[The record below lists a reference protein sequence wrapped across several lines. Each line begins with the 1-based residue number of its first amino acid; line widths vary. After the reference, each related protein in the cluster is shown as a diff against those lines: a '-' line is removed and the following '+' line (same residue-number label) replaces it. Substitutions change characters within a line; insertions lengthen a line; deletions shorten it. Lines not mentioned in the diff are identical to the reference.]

1 MIYNSTYNN
10 IEKEIETNNLV
21 GKKYNLIKSIRLGG
35 IGSKRLIVEDLGV
48 NFKKLIQ
55 QKTDLI
61 YSNVELRDKG
71 IIVYVVDGQ
80 KRFTWVI
87 PFYKLVIYKS
97 PTFSIHSDGNFIR
110 YSNKLNHKQNLLFFK
125 KILDHKYNFNKQN
138 NYI

>member
-1 MIYNSTYNN
+1 MIYNSTYND
-10 IEKEIETNNLV
+10 IEKDIETNNLV

>member
-1 MIYNSTYNN
+1 MIYNSTYND

-35 IGSKRLIVEDLGV
+35 IGSKRLIVDDLGA

-71 IIVYVVDGQ
+71 IIVYIEDGQ

-87 PFYKLVIYKS
+87 PFYRLVIYKS

-110 YSNKLNHKQNLLFFK
+110 YSNKLNHKENLLFFK
-125 KILDHKYNFNKQN
+125 KILDHKYIFNKQN

>member
-1 MIYNSTYNN
+1 MIYNSTYND

-125 KILDHKYNFNKQN
+125 KILDHKYNFNIQN

>member
-1 MIYNSTYNN
+1 MIYNSTYND

-125 KILDHKYNFNKQN
+125 KILDHKYNFNEQN

>member
-1 MIYNSTYNN
+1 MIYNSTYND
-10 IEKEIETNNLV
+10 IEKEIETNILV

-87 PFYKLVIYKS
+87 PFYKLVIYKT

>member
-1 MIYNSTYNN
+1 MIYNSTYND
-10 IEKEIETNNLV
+10 IEKDIETNNLV

-35 IGSKRLIVEDLGV
+35 IGSKRLIVDDLGV

-97 PTFSIHSDGNFIR
+97 PTFSIHSYGNFIR

>member
-1 MIYNSTYNN
+1 MIYNSTYND

-71 IIVYVVDGQ
+71 IIVYVIDGQ

>member
-1 MIYNSTYNN
+1 MIYNSTYND

-71 IIVYVVDGQ
+71 IIVYVIDGQ

-87 PFYKLVIYKS
+87 PYYKLVIYKT

>member
-110 YSNKLNHKQNLLFFK
+110 YSNKLNQKQNLLFFK

-138 NYI
+138 NHI

>member
-1 MIYNSTYNN
+1 MIYNSTYND
-10 IEKEIETNNLV
+10 IEKEIETKNLV

-61 YSNVELRDKG
+61 YSNVELRNKG
-71 IIVYVVDGQ
+71 IIVYIIDGQ
-80 KRFTWVI
+80 KRSTWVI

>member
-1 MIYNSTYNN
+1 MIYNSTYND

-110 YSNKLNHKQNLLFFK
+110 YSNKLNHKENLLFFK
-125 KILDHKYNFNKQN
+125 KILDHKYIFNKQN

>member
-1 MIYNSTYNN
+1 MIYNSTYND

-125 KILDHKYNFNKQN
+125 KIIDHKYNFNKQN

>member
-1 MIYNSTYNN
+1 MIYNSTYND

-35 IGSKRLIVEDLGV
+35 IGSKRLIVDDLGV

-71 IIVYVVDGQ
+71 IIVYVEDGQ

-87 PFYKLVIYKS
+87 PFYRLVIYKS

>member
-1 MIYNSTYNN
+1 MIYNSTYND

-71 IIVYVVDGQ
+71 IIVYIEDGQ

-87 PFYKLVIYKS
+87 PFYRLVIYKS

-110 YSNKLNHKQNLLFFK
+110 YSNKLNHKENLLFFK
-125 KILDHKYNFNKQN
+125 KILDHKYIFNKQN

>member
-1 MIYNSTYNN
+1 MIYNSTYND
-10 IEKEIETNNLV
+10 IEKEIETNILV

-35 IGSKRLIVEDLGV
+35 IGSKRLIVEDLGM

-71 IIVYVVDGQ
+71 IIVYVIDGQ

>member
-1 MIYNSTYNN
+1 MIYNSTYND

-61 YSNVELRDKG
+61 YSNVKLRNKG

>member
-1 MIYNSTYNN
+1 MIYNSTYND

-125 KILDHKYNFNKQN
+125 KILDHKYIFNKQN

>member
-1 MIYNSTYNN
+1 MIYNSTYND

-71 IIVYVVDGQ
+71 IIVYVIDGQ

-87 PFYKLVIYKS
+87 PFYKLVIYKT

>member
-1 MIYNSTYNN
+1 MIYNSTYND

-87 PFYKLVIYKS
+87 PFHKLVIYKS

-138 NYI
+138 NFI

>member
-1 MIYNSTYNN
+1 MVYVFCFDSSLNYPI
-10 IEKEIETNNLV
+10 
-21 GKKYNLIKSIRLGG
+21 
-35 IGSKRLIVEDLGV
+35 
-48 NFKKLIQ
+48 KKLIQ

-97 PTFSIHSDGNFIR
+97 PTFSIHSDGTFIR

>member
-1 MIYNSTYNN
+1 MIYNSTYND

-35 IGSKRLIVEDLGV
+35 IGSKRLVVEDLGM

-97 PTFSIHSDGNFIR
+97 PTFSIHSDGNFIK

>member
-1 MIYNSTYNN
+1 MIYNSTYND

-35 IGSKRLIVEDLGV
+35 IGSKRLIVDDLGV

-71 IIVYVVDGQ
+71 IIVYVIDGQ

-87 PFYKLVIYKS
+87 PFYKLVIYKT

>member
-1 MIYNSTYNN
+1 MIYNSTYND
-10 IEKEIETNNLV
+10 IEKEVETNNLV

-110 YSNKLNHKQNLLFFK
+110 YSNKLNQKQNLLFFK

-138 NYI
+138 NHI